1 MAIISGWG
9 RGTWDEGAFGEPIP
23 VTLTGLAATSAVG
36 TLTFDAEAN
45 VTLKPSPAIVGV
57 NANYSSWIRER

>member
-1 MAIISGWG
+1 MANITGWG

-45 VTLKPSPAIVGV
+45 VAVNRSFAITSACW
-57 NANYSSWIRER
+57 NSISCR